1 MTLFDEYRSKPVK
14 DLKAGDRIRN
24 VFKVLKIEKRT
35 KKNGEPFLS
44 LELMDP
50 TGRIGAKIWS
60 QVDTYLS
67 LIRAGELFRFSGSI
81 SEYQNQPQLKI
92 ESLNP
97 VAEDDP
103 EVNRSDFDEQAP
115 FDVNQAFKEMIET
128 VKAAIT
134 SPSLNRLVDEFEGQY
149 GPAFRE
155 HYGAQKIHHAYAG
168 GLLKHT
174 HSTIRLALI
183 IADFYG
189 LNRELMAVGA
199 LFHDI
204 GKLLEFTRTP
214 AVETTPE
221 GGLIG
226 HIVLGNQI
234 FLELQARIEDF
245 PVDLSLQIRH
255 LIVSHHGEREF
266 GAPEVP
272 KTPEAFALH
281 IIDLLDSKLTIF
293 REAIDAADANSRFS
307 EYNRI
312 LGRRLFVPEAKDKD

>member
-1 MTLFDEYRSKPVK
+1 MTLFDEYLSKPVK

-50 TGRIGAKIWS
+50 TGKIGAKIWS

-67 LIRAGELFRFSGSI
+67 LIRAGALYRFSGTVN
-81 SEYQNQPQLKI
+81 EYQNQPQLKI
-92 ESLNP
+92 DSLNP
-97 VAEDDP
+97 IAEDDP
-103 EVNRSDFDEQAP
+103 DVNRSDFDEQAP
-115 FDVNQAFKEMIET
+115 FDVDGSFAEMMET
-128 VKAAIT
+128 VKKAVSNPYLI
-134 SPSLNRLVDEFEGQY
+134 RLADEFETKY
-149 GPAFRE
+149 GGPFRD

-168 GLLKHT
+168 GLLRHT
-174 HSTIRLALI
+174 HSTIRLAVM

-189 LNRELMAVGA
+189 LDRELMVIGA

-214 AVETTPE
+214 AVETTPK

-226 HIVLGNQI
+226 HIILGSQI
-234 FLELQARIEDF
+234 FLELQAGIDHF
-245 PVDLSLQIRH
+245 PPDLCLQIQH

-293 REAIDAADANSRFS
+293 REAIDAADRHSRFS

-312 LGRRLFVPEAKDKD
+312 LGRRLFVPEDKDKK

>member
-35 KKNGEPFLS
+35 KKNGEPYLS

-50 TGRIGAKIWS
+50 TGKIGAKIWS
-60 QVDTYLS
+60 QVNTYLS
-67 LIRAGELFRFSGSI
+67 LIKAGGLFRFSGTVN
-81 SEYQNQPQLKI
+81 EYRNQPQLKI
-92 ESLNP
+92 DSLNP
-97 VAEDDP
+97 VADDDP

-115 FDVNQAFKEMIET
+115 FDVDQAFREMIKT
-128 VKAAIT
+128 VNGAIT
-134 SPSLNRLVDEFEGQY
+134 DPSLSRLADEFEKQY
-149 GPAFRE
+149 GRAFRE

-168 GLLKHT
+168 GLLEHT
-174 HSTIRLALI
+174 HSTIRLAI
-183 IADFYG
+183 MIADFYG

-226 HIVLGNQI
+226 HIILGSQL
-234 FLELQARIEDF
+234 FLELQAGIEDF
-245 PVDLSLQIRH
+245 PPDLSLQIRH

-272 KTPEAFALH
+272 RTPEAFALH
-281 IIDLLDSKLTIF
+281 MIDMLDSKLTIF
-293 REAIDAADANSRFS
+293 REAIDAADAHSRFS

-312 LGRRLFVPEAKDKD
+312 LGRRLFVPEKKLKD